1 MLINPPIQEVERRL
15 RDLVAAIH
23 KQPEIPRELLQELHL
38 VAMRLTAHVVEL
50 NNQKRKLAQAWAE
63 LERL

>member
-1 MLINPPIQEVERRL
+1 MLNQPIQEIDRRL
-15 RDLVAAIH
+15 RQLVAAIH
-23 KQPEIPRELLQELHL
+23 KQPGIPQELLQELHL

-50 NNQKRKLAQAWAE
+50 DNQKRKLAKAWAE